1 MQIVK
6 QDLNIDIKAII
17 VDKYKLIDDISIMMV

>member
-17 VDKYKLIDDISIMMV
+17 VDKYKPIDDISIMMV